1 MAGFNFGT
9 FAQALASTEETGV
22 TFEGK
27 VKNWGTELEGKQH
40 ILKHRCGP
48 KSYQIFFLK
57 FSIAQEVVDAIDA
70 CKHLQFLNLEGNTLG
85 VGAARA
91 IAAALEK
98 HPEFKKALWKDLF
111 TGRLKSEIPLA
122 LETLG
127 KGMIK
132 ASAKLAILDCSDNA
146 LGPNGMKGLVDL
158 LKSTTCYSLQ
168 ELRLNNCGLGTS
180 GGRMLAASLTE
191 CFEAST
197 RAGTPFQLKVFIAGR
212 NRLENDGAHAL
223 GKIFGRIGTL
233 EEVAMPQN
241 GITHDGIRALSDGFK
256 SNENLKILNLNDNT
270 ITAKG
275 AVALADAF
283 ECLHRSVVDSYV
295 ACVY

>member
-1 MAGFNFGT
+1 MY
-9 FAQALASTEETGV
+9 LV
-22 TFEGK
+22 
-27 VKNWGTELEGKQH
+27 V
-40 ILKHRCGP
+40 
-48 KSYQIFFLK
+48 FLVSNYLSQYYS
-57 FSIAQEVVDAIDA
+57 FLPAQEVVDAIDA
-70 CKHLQFLNLEGNTLG
+70 CEHLQFLNLEGNTLG
-85 VGAARA
+85 VGAANA

-132 ASAKLAILDCSDNA
+132 ASANLAILDCSDNA

-168 ELRLNNCGLGTS
+168 ELRLNNCGLGIT
-180 GGRMLAASLTE
+180 GGKMLATSLTE
-191 CFEAST
+191 CLEAST

-212 NRLENDGAHAL
+212 NRLENDGGQAL

-241 GITHDGIRALSDGFK
+241 GINHEGIRALSEGFK
-256 SNENLKILNLNDNT
+256 KNQNLKILNLNDNT
-270 ITAKG
+270 VTAKG
-275 AVALADAF
+275 AVALAEAF
-283 ECLHRSVVDSYV
+283 ECLHRYV
-295 ACVY
+295 LYRCH

>member
-1 MAGFNFGT
+1 M
-9 FAQALASTEETGV
+9 
-22 TFEGK
+22 
-27 VKNWGTELEGKQH
+27 
-40 ILKHRCGP
+40 
-48 KSYQIFFLK
+48 
-57 FSIAQEVVDAIDA
+57 DAIDA

-85 VGAARA
+85 VGAANA

-168 ELRLNNCGLGTS
+168 ELRLNNCGLGIT
-180 GGRMLAASLTE
+180 GGKMLAASLTE
-191 CFEAST
+191 CLEAST
-197 RAGTPFQLKVFIAGR
+197 RASTPFQLKVFIAGR
-212 NRLENDGAHAL
+212 NRLENDGGQAL

-233 EEVAMPQN
+233 EAVAMPQN
-241 GITHDGIRALSDGFK
+241 GINHEGIRALSEGFK
-256 SNENLKILNLNDNT
+256 KNQNLKILNLNDNT
-270 ITAKG
+270 VTAKG
-275 AVALADAF
+275 AVALAEAF
-283 ECLHRSVVDSYV
+283 ECLHRSDFTGSFESLTLIVLRFQIGRN
-295 ACVY
+295 